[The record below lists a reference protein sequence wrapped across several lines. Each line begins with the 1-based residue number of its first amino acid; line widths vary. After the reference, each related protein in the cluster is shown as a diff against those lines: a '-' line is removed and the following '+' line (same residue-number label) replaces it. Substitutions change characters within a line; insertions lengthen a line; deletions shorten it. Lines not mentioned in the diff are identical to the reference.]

1 MAFQK
6 ETEVSTCIYLL
17 EIGSLDLEVTMIV
30 QPGFDPNI
38 SNQDRVIYSRH
49 SCGVVGVLNSGAPR
63 RWPAVPPASLSQVI
77 SRHVSFGDTTPS
89 SLAARRELNSFK
101 FSVILQRLE
110 IGHAVPLQA
119 RVSPDTWTSAI

>member
-63 RWPAVPPASLSQVI
+63 RWRTCRASGFALAGDQQACLVR
-77 SRHVSFGDTTPS
+77 RHHT
-89 SLAARRELNSFK
+89 L
-101 FSVILQRLE
+101 
-110 IGHAVPLQA
+110 
-119 RVSPDTWTSAI
+119 